1 MKKYSENPMKNSLL
15 RTMFLMIT
23 LLALSVPSVAQA
35 AQKETPPAGGKPKAF
50 SVPPAQTFALPNGL
64 KVTMIPYGDVPKVA
78 VTAVVEAGNIN
89 ETADQVWLGDLTVS
103 LLKEGTQA
111 RTAAQVDEAA
121 ANMGGGINI
130 GMGADQTTAG
140 GEVLS
145 EFGADYV
152 KLIAEVIQKPALP
165 GSEIERLKGDMLRN
179 LTIAKS
185 TPQSMANERFRKIL
199 YPDHSYG
206 RIYPSEAMLKSY
218 DLAMVKKFYDDNF
231 GAARTHIYVAGKFN
245 AATMRKAI
253 TDSFSAWKKGS
264 APARNAPK
272 TAGKRILEVIDRKDA
287 PQSTL
292 YIGLPVVDP
301 SNPDFMALR
310 VTNAIL
316 GGSFGSRITSNI
328 REKKGY
334 TYSPNSQL
342 SARYRD
348 TYWLETAD
356 VTTAVT
362 GPSLKEIFYE
372 IDLLRKEPP
381 SQAELEGIKNYLAGI
396 FVLQNSS
403 RGGVVGQLIF
413 RNLHGLGDD
422 YLTTYVQKVHAVTPE
437 QVQQMA
443 NKYIKPDQMTIVVV
457 GDKSK
462 IAEQVAPYEKAA
474 APGGN

>member
-1 MKKYSENPMKNSLL
+1 MTDHSETFFNMKNPFL
-15 RTMFLMIT
+15 RST
-23 LLALSVPSVAQA
+23 LLVATVLVFGVSAL
-35 AQKETPPAGGKPKAF
+35 AQKQTPPAGGQPKAF
-50 SVPPAQTFALPNGL
+50 TVPPAQTFALLNGL

-78 VTAVVEAGNIN
+78 ITAVIEAGNVN
-89 ETADQVWLGDLTVS
+89 ETAEQVWLGDLTVA
-103 LLKEGTQA
+103 LLKEGTQSKS
-111 RTAAQVDEAA
+111 AAQVDQAA

-130 GMGADQTTAG
+130 GMGADQTTVG

-152 KLIAEVIQKPALP
+152 KLIAEVIQKPLLP
-165 GSEIERLKGDMLRN
+165 ATEVERLKADMFRN

-185 TPQSMANERFRKIL
+185 TPQSQANERFRKIL
-199 YPDHSYG
+199 YPDHPYG
-206 RIYPSEAMLKSY
+206 RIYPTEPMLKSY
-218 DLAMVKKFYDDNF
+218 DLGMIKKFYDDNF

-245 AATMRKAI
+245 AAAMRKAI
-253 TDSFSAWKKGS
+253 TDSFSAWKQGS
-264 APARNAPK
+264 AAARIAPK
-272 TAGKRILEVIDRKDA
+272 TAGRRILEVIDRPNA

-292 YIGLPVVDP
+292 YIGLPVTDP
-301 SNPDFMALR
+301 SHPDFMALR

-381 SQAELEGIKNYLAGI
+381 SAAELEGIKNYLAGI

-403 RGGVVGQLIF
+403 RQGVIGQLIF
-413 RNLHGLGDD
+413 RNLHGLGAD
-422 YLTTYVQKVHAVTPE
+422 YLTTYVQKIHAVTPQ

-443 NKYIKPDQMTIVVV
+443 TKYLNPDHMTIVVV